1 MSSADV
7 IYLVRHA
14 KAGERRVWEGDDEA
28 RPLSKH
34 GWKQSEAIAK
44 RLAGKK
50 VSSLHSSP
58 YVRCVQTLEPL
69 GKRLDIEVHQER
81 RLYEGEPFEPVL
93 ELLGEV
99 GNGAVLCSH
108 GPVLPDLIA
117 LLRERADSALGPALE
132 PGLGTLRHLEDA
144 LDSGLAKGET
154 LLTHIAGIG
163 SSARLVAV
171 ERHRPPARD

>member
-108 GPVLPDLIA
+108 GDIIPAVIEALVRRGMEVQTPADWRKATIWVLK
-117 LLRERADSALGPALE
+117 R
-132 PGLGTLRHLEDA
+132 
-144 LDSGLAKGET
+144 KGDRIT
-154 LLTHIAGIG
+154 KG
-163 SSARLVAV
+163 RVW
-171 ERHRPPARD
+171 PPPS